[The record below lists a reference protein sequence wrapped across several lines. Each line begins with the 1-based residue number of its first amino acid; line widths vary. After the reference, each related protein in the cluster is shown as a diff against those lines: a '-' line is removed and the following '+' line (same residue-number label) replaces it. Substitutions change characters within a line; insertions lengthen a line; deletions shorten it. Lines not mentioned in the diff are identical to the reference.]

1 MDFHAQPAFDS
12 VQMRSASGVGPSM
25 PTSHSLNQL
34 TPINPINH
42 QQYSSQAHWTNNAT
56 PTSTSA
62 HHYPASMYQAPA
74 SASSNSTATINNLLN
89 DTTSNTTHST
99 HSQHPQHSLP
109 HPHSHQLPQIQA
121 HAQVAQAAHA
131 QAYEMMG
138 FGRPPSMS
146 PTTFTDSA
154 YSSSASPSSP
164 TYTLASPASPLGLP
178 HHFGLGGSSGP
189 NSARGS
195 MSAPRQTPG
204 GRSFSHDSTN
214 MMHPS
219 ALAAAAQQHQQ
230 QHQTASNVH
239 SAGLYQFDHGA
250 SNAFTPRTQTSYNSA
265 QTGPHSAHG
274 PPDYGLLDPNAGA
287 PSNNLSAVT
296 SASMQ
301 HASAAASTAGMMQP
315 LRQQPQQQT
324 QQQQQQQPSSPVEP
338 NHQRSLRELM
348 GQFSSK
354 KRSGPQRKHQCRI
367 CQHAFTRPSSVDIH
381 IRSHTGE
388 KPFGCSVEG
397 CDRYFSVLSNA
408 RRHERTHMKK
418 EAAKAGL
425 TRYDSM

>member
-1 MDFHAQPAFDS
+1 MDFHAQPTFDS

-42 QQYSSQAHWTNNAT
+42 QQYSSQAQWTNNAT

-315 LRQQPQQQT
+315 LRQQPQQQP
-324 QQQQQQQPSSPVEP
+324 QQQQQQPSSPVEP

-354 KRSGPQRKHQCRI
+354 KRSGPQPIQAKS
-367 CQHAFTRPSSVDIH
+367 PLD
-381 IRSHTGE
+381 
-388 KPFGCSVEG
+388 
-397 CDRYFSVLSNA
+397 A
-408 RRHERTHMKK
+408 R
-418 EAAKAGL
+418 
-425 TRYDSM
+425 